1 MKNVIR
7 NYITLEELMPDMSL
21 VTVQALVTSYTASNP
36 TLDSDFAKVL
46 NLLADEYYD
55 WFVGYVDKWF
65 CPGVAMHLTEE
76 DYEKVGTKFIREL
89 SSIYCMTSEKYLTL
103 LGLYTAQRANLM
115 NQLTTTI
122 GVVGDHRVNDTPQ
135 DGGSFDDDNHT
146 SVYEAN
152 NSTTTTEADPD
163 TVMARL
169 DEIQNK
175 YMNVLKAWC
184 DEFNCLF
191 IAPYNEIEIEED
203 SDE

>member
-7 NYITLEELMPDMSL
+7 NYITLHDVVPDVSL
-21 VTVQALVTSYTASNP
+21 VTVQALVTSYTTAKPVLASK
-36 TLDSDFAKVL
+36 FAEVL
-46 NLLADEYYD
+46 NLLNDEYSE

-65 CPGVAMHLTEE
+65 CPGVAMHLTSE
-76 DYEKVGTKFIREL
+76 DYDKIEQKFIRGL
-89 SSIYCMTSEKYLTL
+89 SSIYSFTADKYLTL
-103 LGLYTAQRANLM
+103 LSLYTAQQANLM
-115 NQLTTTI
+115 NQLKTTVGI
-122 GVVGDHRVNDTPQ
+122 VGDHRVNDTPQ

-152 NSTTTTEADPD
+152 TSTTTTDTDPD

-184 DEFNCLF
+184 DEFNSLF